1 VPGLILGTRGT
12 HMVREVLAVETE
24 IDISLLA
31 PVATLSLDEL
41 FAAVYQGALTDTGL
55 EKLCVC

>member
-1 VPGLILGTRGT
+1 MLGTRGILV
-12 HMVREVLAVETE
+12 VRESLAVETE

-55 EKLCVC
+55 EKLRVC